1 MLISV
6 VRHFDAGYAAFA
18 LGFSCSFRL
27 LPTDEYSVGRHTG
40 MAGFENEYNGCDQ
53 SKVNEDHGND
63 IKTNKER
70 VEQ

>member
-1 MLISV
+1 
-6 VRHFDAGYAAFA
+6 
-18 LGFSCSFRL
+18 
-27 LPTDEYSVGRHTG
+27 